1 MIARRTWMTLLIC
14 LTFNLGCGEGDLS
27 DPLPDSVESD
37 EVKSVGKADLYGDS
51 SRDSYLLNDD
61 DDIFADD
68 DSVDGAAKEDVETFL
83 ALNAGEA
90 TEYDLTNGDVLV
102 AGPGGGLTAVLGCA
116 QGSLYVAAGALTG
129 ALATTVAASGAV
141 GGPTVVATSSAS
153 VPIYAA
159 AGGLIGLAVS
169 SGAWSQ
175 CAGGLARLGTALFDA
190 GGYDSAVR
198 GLQLAIRGSG
208 VNRRPAIEI
217 HLSRQR
223 SPVLRRRTTD

>member
-1 MIARRTWMTLLIC
+1 M
-14 LTFNLGCGEGDLS
+14 
-27 DPLPDSVESD
+27 
-37 EVKSVGKADLYGDS
+37 
-51 SRDSYLLNDD
+51 NDD
-61 DDIFADD
+61 DDIFAD

-83 ALNAGEA
+83 ALNDGEA

-208 VNRRPAIEI
+208 RQSASSDRDTSIAATITCSQATYDRLKQRKKSWCGSREKPRSCHDDALYGRTWADCGEIQRRITNGSQCVDAKD
-217 HLSRQR
+217 Q
-223 SPVLRRRTTD
+223 